1 MRPFPTRVARS
12 VVCVLSK
19 QTPMGATALRKL
31 VKINPATE
39 NSLKFRWC
47 RPPVMSNRHFEKH
60 LMTFLTPKLET
71 GINGITDPLR
81 PHPSTIFWI
90 GHWAASHA

>member
-12 VVCVLSK
+12 VVCVLGK

-47 RPPVMSNRHFEKH
+47 RPPVMSNRHFEK
-60 LMTFLTPKLET
+60 TFDD
-71 GINGITDPLR
+71 IFDPQTRNWYQRHHR
-81 PHPSTIFWI
+81 PPLPPF
-90 GHWAASHA
+90 